1 LAVAQRIGLPATRV
15 VTGDE
20 LDGFDTPALTTAL
33 QEVQV
38 FARVRPEQKLAI
50 VEALQRHGDVVA
62 MTGDGVND
70 APALKRS
77 DVGVAMG
84 QRGSDVSR
92 EVADLV
98 LLDDN
103 FATMVHA
110 IEEGRGIYENI
121 QKFLRFLFSTNL
133 SEVLL
138 VAGGAVLAF
147 ALDLRDDAG
156 FLLLPLTAAQILW
169 INLVTDGLPALAL
182 AFDRT
187 PGVMQQAPRAPHSPL
202 LDRPSVQFV
211 IGAGTLKAL
220 IALGLLGLV
229 PRLGYDLDTARATA
243 FHFMA
248 IGQLLFTYP
257 ARHTWTHPLP
267 NRYLLAAV
275 LLGIVIQL
283 AAAAWPVTS
292 QLLGQAAVPV
302 ALWALVFGA
311 AGLAWALAEVVARV
325 VWQERAR

>member
-1 LAVAQRIGLPATRV
+1 MKGAPEVIAAHAARFVGPDHESWSGKADAYAREGFRVLALAWAPGEVDESWSLLGLVLLWDPPRAEVPGAVAAGAGRGGSRRDDHGRPPGHGAGGCASDRHLPGVARADRR
-15 VTGDE
+15 GSR
-20 LDGFDTPALTTAL
+20 ALTSRARSAAAL
-33 QEVQV
+33 DEVNV
-38 FARVRPEQKLAI
+38 FARVPPEQKLQL
-50 VEALQRHGDVVA
+50 VEALQDRRQIVA

-103 FATMVHA
+103 FATIVGA

-147 ALDLRDDAG
+147 GLDLRDSGGA
-156 FLLLPLTAAQILW
+156 LLLPLTAAQILW

-187 PGVMQQAPRAPHSPL
+187 PGVMQQPPRPPESRAARSP
-202 LDRPSVQFV
+202 RRFNSSS
-211 IGAGTLKAL
+211 A
-220 IALGLLGLV
+220 
-229 PRLGYDLDTARATA
+229 
-243 FHFMA
+243 
-248 IGQLLFTYP
+248 P
-257 ARHTWTHPLP
+257 AR
-267 NRYLLAAV
+267 
-275 LLGIVIQL
+275 
-283 AAAAWPVTS
+283 
-292 QLLGQAAVPV
+292 
-302 ALWALVFGA
+302 
-311 AGLAWALAEVVARV
+311 
-325 VWQERAR
+325 

>member
-1 LAVAQRIGLPATRV
+1 MIGVPGVRV
-15 VTGDE
+15 LTGEDLDRYQPGE
-20 LDGFDTPALTTAL
+20 LTDALR
-33 QEVQV
+33 EVNV
-38 FARVRPEQKLAI
+38 FARVRPEQKLRL
-50 VEALQRHGDVVA
+50 VEALQARGDIVA

-92 EVADLV
+92 EVSDLV

-103 FATMVHA
+103 FATIVGA
-110 IEEGRGIYENI
+110 VEEGRGIYENV

-138 VAGGAVLAF
+138 VAGGAILAF
-147 ALDLRDDAG
+147 GLDLRDASG

-187 PGVMQQAPRAPHSPL
+187 PGVMQQPPRPPASPL
-202 LDRPSVQFV
+202 LDRPSVRFV
-211 IGAGTLKAL
+211 IGAGTMKAL
-220 IALGLLGLV
+220 LALGILGVV
-229 PRLGYDLDTARATA
+229 PWLGYDLNTTRATA

-248 IGQLLFTYP
+248 VGQLFLTYP
-257 ARHTWTHPLP
+257 SRHTWTHPLP
-267 NRYLLAAV
+267 NRYLHAAV
-275 LLGIVIQL
+275 LGRHGHSAGGRL
-283 AAAAWPVTS
+283 AAPDLPAPRERHRFPRRSGCWCS
-292 QLLGQAAVPV
+292 R
-302 ALWALVFGA
+302 A
-311 AGLAWALAEVVARV
+311 AGLSWALAEGISRV
-325 VWQERAR
+325 VWREKGRP